1 MTRAQRRARAN
12 SLVEKS
18 FRKEKI
24 ARACPSFF
32 FLSRTRKKENV
43 VGARFLSSKQKRAE
57 RPVRRVARRPRI
69 SLFFFARALRV
80 FVFSRLTEKNA
91 KTTKAASE
99 KKRRKTRKFR
109 RRRDDRERPRFR
121 ARAASARERKRKKK
135 KKKEN
140 VREKRLSRTKR
151 IFLFR
156 FSLFFSRGI
165 SRFVRA
171 RKTTKKRLRISSAPK
186 SNYELFN
193 CNNSNICHWSW
204 NYRGCWHQ
212 TCPPIVPRRKNGEG
226 FELNSFRSQ
235 ALSFGVCVVISCHYL
250 PASGLGNLR
259 ACCLP
264 WKW

>member
-69 SLFFFARALRV
+69 SLFFSRARALRV
-80 FVFSRLTEKNA
+80 FAFSRLTEKTR
-91 KTTKAASE
+91 KRTKAARAK

-121 ARAASARERKRKKK
+121 ARAASAREKSEKKKRKKRT
-135 KKKEN
+135 

-151 IFLFR
+151 IFLF
-156 FSLFFSRGI
+156 FSLFSSRAESRG
-165 SRFVRA
+165 SCA
-171 RKTTKKRLRISSAPK
+171 REK
-186 SNYELFN
+186 
-193 CNNSNICHWSW
+193 
-204 NYRGCWHQ
+204 
-212 TCPPIVPRRKNGEG
+212 RRKSACESRPLRNPTTSFLTATTRIYAIGAGITAAAGTRLALQSFLVEKT
-226 FELNSFRSQ
+226 ERDLN
-235 ALSFGVCVVISCHYL
+235 
-250 PASGLGNLR
+250 
-259 ACCLP
+259 
-264 WKW
+264 